1 MPELRFVKLKLS
13 MVVVEAKALVTDVV
27 VLSKRREPTR
37 QDTPVSTR
45 AKLKSLLLP
54 TFPRSNAVMK

>member
-1 MPELRFVKLKLS
+1 
-13 MVVVEAKALVTDVV
+13 MVVVEAKALVMDVV

-45 AKLKSLLLP
+45 AELKSLLLP